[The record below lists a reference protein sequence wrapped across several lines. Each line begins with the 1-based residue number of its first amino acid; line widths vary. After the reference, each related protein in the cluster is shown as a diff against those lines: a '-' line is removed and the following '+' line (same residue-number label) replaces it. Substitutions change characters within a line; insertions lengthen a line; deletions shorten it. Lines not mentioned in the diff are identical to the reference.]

1 VRLVRLTAAEGL
13 PITAHGSRFALVP
26 LMRPT
31 DLARTIAM
39 HLAAGDAVGE
49 HEADARQLFLVVR
62 GSGWVSGGD
71 GVRHPIGEDHAAI
84 IEPGEPHAAG
94 TSDGMVAIVVEGEF
108 SLGA

>member
-1 VRLVRLTAAEGL
+1 
-13 PITAHGSRFALVP
+13 
-26 LMRPT
+26 M
-31 DLARTIAM
+31 
-39 HLAAGDAVGE
+39 
-49 HEADARQLFLVVR
+49 R

-84 IEPGEPHAAG
+84 IESGEPHAAG